1 MSDRKRKPILFYSNL
16 CKYSNDIHQTIIKCN
31 ALDNFLL
38 VNITNGKF
46 KIPKIIEKVPTI
58 LLEDFKTKLEDNEI
72 EEYIKKIKDS
82 KTNNIEPEPVFDDR
96 GSISNNYSFWNEEE
110 NNTVLSNQYGLI
122 SDMINSK
129 PLNVS
134 DIKKES
140 NDTLSDR
147 MNNLQQERSND
158 LKELFKNNGPDHNL
172 L

>member
-1 MSDRKRKPILFYSNL
+1 MVNL
-16 CKYSNDIHQTIIKCN
+16 KYLK
-31 ALDNFLL
+31 LLKKFLL
-38 VNITNGKF
+38 F
-46 KIPKIIEKVPTI
+46 

-122 SDMINSK
+122 SDMVNSK

-134 DIKKES
+134 DIKTES

-147 MNNLQQERSND
+147 MSNLQQERSND
-158 LKELFKNNGPDHNL
+158 LKELV
-172 L
+172 